1 MRAITQAKRLIPLL
15 PLLLAG
21 ASALSAATTFYTNL
35 TNFTTAAG
43 GNPQSFGFATTT
55 IPISNAT
62 GFTMNGINFV
72 GTTSNGG
79 YWLAITPPNGYFND
93 YNRVNAPSLQGP
105 AVSSTFYNFTNGVL
119 TITMPPGGVSAFAVT
134 VFNVLTGDTTGAGT
148 DTVNMTVNGATGSV
162 VAPQLTGLGF
172 IGFTSTTPVNTVTMK
187 GSTTEEFMDL
197 VTVYY
202 VLAPPAVSSVVNNA
216 SFALPGTVSPGSI
229 ASVFANGLGTTSNA
243 LSVFPA
249 TTSEGVKVTFSGTAA
264 PLFHV
269 LGAANP
275 QQIDLYVPTNLPTSG
290 AVNVLLSTTSTTFE
304 SYTLT
309 MAPSNPGFY
318 RVVDPKVP
326 TLVNV
331 IAQFAGS
338 AWLALPVSTTAN
350 LSLPACSS
358 SLSVLSTCGQP
369 AMAGDTLVLYATGL
383 GLATPGGN
391 PNGTPLATGQIPP
404 VDGSILY
411 ETPTTP
417 AVTIGGIPAKV
428 LYSGLAPGFPGEY
441 QIDVTVPSGVPAGDS
456 VPVVLSILGASDSST
471 TISIHP
477 RSN

>member
-1 MRAITQAKRLIPLL
+1 M
-15 PLLLAG
+15 
-21 ASALSAATTFYTNL
+21 AAATFYTNM

-43 GNPQSFGFATTT
+43 GNLQSFGFATTT
-55 IPISNAT
+55 TPISNAT

-79 YWLAITPPNGYFND
+79 YWLAIAPPNGYFND
-93 YNRVNAPSLQGP
+93 YNRVNTPNLQGP

-148 DTVNMTVNGATGSV
+148 DTVNMIVNGSSSSV
-162 VAPQLTGLGF
+162 VAPPYTGLGF
-172 IGFTSTTPVNTVTMK
+172 IGFTSTTPVNTVTIK
-187 GSTTEEFMDL
+187 GTTNEEFVEL

-202 VLAPPAVSSVVNNA
+202 VLAPPSVSSVVNNA
-216 SFALPGTVSPGSI
+216 SFAAPGTVSPGSI
-229 ASVFANGLGTTSNA
+229 ASLFANGLGTAQNA
-243 LSVFPA
+243 LSVFPG
-249 TTSEGVKVTFSGTAA
+249 TTSEGVKVTFNGYSA

-275 QQIDLYVPTNLPTSG
+275 QQIDLLVPDNLPTSG
-290 AVNVLLSTTSTTFE
+290 TVNVQLTAGTTVFGN
-304 SYTLT
+304 YTLT
-309 MAPSNPGFY
+309 MAPANPGFY
-318 RVVDPKVP
+318 RVADPKVP

-417 AVTIGGIPAKV
+417 TVTIGGIPAKV

-441 QIDVTVPSGVPAGDS
+441 QIDVTVPNGVPAGDS
-456 VPVVLSILGASDSST
+456 VPVVLSILGATDNST